1 MCIFE
6 KRRNKKLSSEQK
18 KEVETNIKIC
28 KFLVPKV
35 LAVDINES
43 VTDKLIK
50 DGFNVDIGTF
60 GKNYPVKEGHECD
73 FNGELPYLT
82 EKDIIIVDLNRDS
95 SLNGEN
101 PIYNRTLIKSSRM
114 TLTVEKGQNYF
125 NPAFLY
131 SKLFKEE
138 FYKVINNG
146 GIIIIFTNRKEIEEY
161 LCVTIENGVI
171 MDSTH
176 ENVGNY
182 DWIPINFAPQNCIN
196 GREISIE
203 NKMAET
209 IIQGCKDEIEY
220 SCIFP
225 YISCKP
231 TKDNEI
237 VLLKNKINETIAFI
251 RLVENNGKEGY
262 YIILPQFNDAYKP
275 ISNLFKEVLP
285 VLKPEMFPQF
295 VKNSWLDKE
304 EYIFPKIRELI
315 CEKENIVKEYE
326 NKLKAADE
334 KISTVRNDYQF
345 LTNILV
351 SQGYDEFL
359 VDNVCEVLRFIGY
372 KNIINVDYIIE
383 GNKQE
388 DLRILDDGRFTVVEI
403 KGHNGNP
410 TEDDC
415 QALLKYMNRN
425 MRNEKRTDVHG
436 ILIINHQKMIEPMQR
451 DNPAYTKEQIDDALR
466 DEYTLVDTWQLFQAS
481 RLLQEEL
488 ITFNEIDTNLHT
500 PGLFS
505 AIPSTWKKLGDID
518 NYYDKIMVVGLVLGV
533 EELKINDEIIIQDG
547 NDYFKQVITS
557 LRIDN
562 VEVETAKKGDAISF
576 KVDKSVSKQANIYI
590 KLE

>member
-1 MCIFE
+1 MCIFG
-6 KRRNKKLSSEQK
+6 KRGNKKLRSEQT
-18 KEVETNIKIC
+18 KEVETNINIC
-28 KFLVPKV
+28 EFPVPKV
-35 LAVDINES
+35 LAVDVSES
-43 VTDKLIK
+43 VTDRLIK

-60 GKNYPVKEGHECD
+60 GKNYSVEKGQECG

-82 EKDIIIVDLNRDS
+82 EKDIVIVDLNRDN

-101 PIYNRTLIKSSRM
+101 TIYKRTLIKSSR
-114 TLTVEKGQNYF
+114 TAVTVEKGQNYF

-131 SKLFKEE
+131 SKSLKDE
-138 FYKVINNG
+138 FRKVINNG
-146 GIIIIFTNRKEIEEY
+146 GIIIIFTNREEAEEY
-161 LCVTIENGVI
+161 LCVTTESGII
-171 MDSTH
+171 MDSAH
-176 ENVGNY
+176 GNIGNY
-182 DWIPINFAPQNCIN
+182 DWIPINFAPKDCLK

-203 NKMAET
+203 NTIAET

-220 SCIFP
+220 NCIFP
-225 YISCKP
+225 HIPSISS
-231 TKDNEI
+231 EI
-237 VLLKNKINETIAFI
+237 ALLKNKINETVAFI
-251 RLVENNGKEGY
+251 RLVEVDGKKGY
-262 YIILPQFNDAYKP
+262 CIILPQFKDVYKP

-285 VLKPEMFPQF
+285 VLKPKMFPQF
-295 VKNSWLDKE
+295 VKNNWLDNE

-326 NKLKAADE
+326 NKRKAADE
-334 KISTVRNDYQF
+334 RISTVRNDYQF

-359 VDNVCEVLRFIGY
+359 VDNVCEVLKFIGY
-372 KNIINVDYIIE
+372 KDIVNVDDILVE
-383 GNKQE
+383 GNRQE

-425 MRNEKRTDVHG
+425 MKSEGRTDVHG
-436 ILIINHQKMIEPMQR
+436 ILIINHQKMIEPMKR

-481 RLLQEEL
+481 RLLQEDL

-505 AIPSTWKKLGDID
+505 AIPSTWKKLGNID
-518 NYYDKIMVVGLVLGV
+518 NYYDKIMVIGLVLGV

-562 VEVETAKKGDAISF
+562 VEVETAKKGDAVSF

-590 KLE
+590 NLE